1 VPEAVRQQKVCKKA
15 KGKEEKGRGK
25 RETKQEEKRRERP
38 QGQGEGRKRER
49 ERERKKEKDWDTR
62 SSGSI
67 FFGGRSSR
75 VSPQPQVH
83 EVDEHGHVGPFVSG
97 CPSEAYRPGDH
108 DVVWL

>member
-1 VPEAVRQQKVCKKA
+1 MQEA

-49 ERERKKEKDWDTR
+49 ERERREEKDRDTR

-67 FFGGRSSR
+67 FSAGDR
-75 VSPQPQVH
+75 VGLVLSLRFMEWMNTAMLVRLFQDAPAKLT
-83 EVDEHGHVGPFVSG
+83 DLGITM
-97 CPSEAYRPGDH
+97 
-108 DVVWL
+108 